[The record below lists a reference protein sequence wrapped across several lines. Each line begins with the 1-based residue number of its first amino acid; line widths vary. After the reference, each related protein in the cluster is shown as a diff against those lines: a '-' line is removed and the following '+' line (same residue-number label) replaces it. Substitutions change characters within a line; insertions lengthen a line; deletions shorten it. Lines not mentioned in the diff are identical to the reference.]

1 MKNLLE
7 HILKET
13 ETFLTNWT
21 ERMKSAGY
29 LEHTTAKREDCIL
42 SLHGIIIPVRTYIN
56 QGLAPDF
63 TAVLSNGRNVAE
75 FLLKSAHRHYER
87 GIGEESFFGCFKT
100 LLHAVEDIILEQ
112 DADPAEKL
120 LNYIELRRI
129 LDAMETITVADW
141 HSRNAAETATILQN
155 KNRELTLLKNKFEN
169 ILESASDLF
178 ITVNGEGQILE
189 MNASAGKR
197 FGERTEG
204 LNVLDVFRPGCSF
217 AEFLD
222 RYPFDKTHEITTPD
236 GSSIYSLVII
246 PLKKVSL
253 ASEGYVIV
261 LNDITYIADQRM
273 RLEQEVTKRTQELAE
288 SEKLFR
294 SLFSSAGE
302 GIILADSSLKIVQ
315 ANLKAAEIFGLP
327 EKEIEGK
334 SCVRF
339 IHPGSIDAMRSAM
352 LMPEGEIW
360 NGEFSGVTAQ
370 GDSFPASITLN
381 RFRLD
386 SGDFFHIIIRNITR
400 QKAME
405 EHLKEEKTKAE
416 EMNVT
421 LRNVLKTIDRE
432 KEELMLGISQKVV
445 TNIIPSVQKLAA
457 ETSPEIR
464 TMYAG
469 IIRDLLAGLT
479 EGTGTLNAANMA
491 KLTKAEIQICQLI
504 QSGSDSKEI
513 AESMNISFDTVQTHR
528 KNIRR
533 KLGLSGRD
541 VSLFTYLNNR

>member
-7 HILKET
+7 HIIAET
-13 ETFLTNWT
+13 EAFLINWT

-42 SLHGIIIPVRTYIN
+42 SLHGVILPVREYIN
-56 QGLAPDF
+56 QGLKPDF
-63 TAVLSNGRNVAE
+63 PELLKNGRNVAE

-87 GIGEESFFGCFKT
+87 GIGEEYFFGCFKT
-100 LLHAVEDIILEQ
+100 LLHAVEDIILKY
-112 DADPAEKL
+112 DAEPAEKL
-120 LNYIELRRI
+120 QNYIELRRI
-129 LDAMETITVADW
+129 IDSMETLAVGEW

-155 KNRELTLLKNKFEN
+155 KNRELTLLKNKYEN

-178 ITVNGEGQILE
+178 ITVSENGQILE
-189 MNASAGKR
+189 MNASARNR
-197 FGERTEG
+197 FGATAIG
-204 LNVLDVFRPGCSF
+204 SNVMESLKPEMSF
-217 AEFLD
+217 HKFLST
-222 RYPFDKTHEITTPD
+222 FLSGETHEIRMPD
-236 GSSIYSLVII
+236 GKSIYSLVII

-273 RLEQEVTKRTQELAE
+273 KLEQEVNQRTQELAE

-294 SLFSSAGE
+294 SLFTSAGE
-302 GIILADSSLKIVQ
+302 GIILTDSSLRILQ
-315 ANLKAAEIFGLP
+315 ANSKAAEIFGLP
-327 EKEIEGK
+327 EKDMEGK

-339 IHPGSIDAMRSAM
+339 IHPDSIDAMRSAVIIAQ
-352 LMPEGEIW
+352 GEIW
-360 NGEFSGVTAQ
+360 NGEFNGVTAK
-370 GDSFPASITLN
+370 GETFPASITLN
-381 RFRLD
+381 RFQMG
-386 SGDFFHIIIRNITR
+386 SGDFIHIIVRNITR

-405 EHLKEEKTKAE
+405 EHLKEEKVKAE

-432 KEELMLGISQKVV
+432 KEEMMLTISQKIV
-445 TNIIPSVQKLAA
+445 TNIIPSVQKLTA
-457 ETSPEIR
+457 EDNPEIR
-464 TMYAG
+464 TIYSG
-469 IIRDLLAGLT
+469 IIKDLLAGLT
-479 EGTGTLNAANMA
+479 EETGSLNSVNMA

-528 KNIRR
+528 KNIRK

-541 VSLFTYLNNR
+541 ISLFTYLNNR